1 MRYNYLIQTKGE
13 IAHIG
18 VMIMANKEFFSN
30 IGALVAVIGS
40 DTAILSGH
48 LVAERSGDFVVAT
61 PKYRDDELQAQLKYQ
76 ASFSPEKTKELLLKG
91 WALAE
96 LVTVFLDDQLF
107 EYKHFYKNDCYY
119 EVKHS
124 PKATPKIY
132 SPVKCFN
139 PEFNLA
145 VGFFGCSENELPELD
160 KIIITSIGN
169 ENFYYHWNGMP
180 FVSKKYMIQNQEDL
194 KLGVARIASNYD
206 GQHVIHD
213 KKDQIVN
220 LEKWF
225 EQYCQETDQAA

>member
-1 MRYNYLIQTKGE
+1 MGKNKKDAKFGHHYQYPGKGIKIRE
-13 IAHIG
+13 NHADQINGNFQQH
-18 VMIMANKEFFSN
+18 K
-30 IGALVAVIGS
+30 
-40 DTAILSGH
+40 LSHHKRNCRCH
-48 LVAERSGDFVVAT
+48 LCQVVLRFWKQYPAA
-61 PKYRDDELQAQLKYQ
+61 KNVNRNDDQWK
-76 ASFSPEKTKELLLKG
+76 KTSIII
-91 WALAE
+91 
-96 LVTVFLDDQLF
+96 DQLF

-225 EQYCQETDQAA
+225 EQYCQETAQAA